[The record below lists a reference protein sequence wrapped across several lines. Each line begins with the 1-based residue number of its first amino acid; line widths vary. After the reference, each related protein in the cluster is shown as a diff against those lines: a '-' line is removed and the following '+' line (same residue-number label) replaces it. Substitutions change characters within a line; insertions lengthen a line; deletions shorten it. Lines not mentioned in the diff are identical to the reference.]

1 MPQYGKSFTEVKS
14 EEKEA
19 LRESDQL
26 YNGMI
31 EDSDSYY
38 QAQIDASR
46 QWAEQQSKLQQE
58 KTDLAISQINQQK
71 EWAQKDYI
79 KEQSGAYTDW
89 QKQANQYGVN
99 AEQQAAQ
106 GLSNSGYSE
115 SSKTS
120 MYVAYQNRV
129 ATAREAKIRA
139 DANFDMAIKEA
150 QLQNNS
156 VLAEIAF
163 NALQTELSLALEG
176 FQYKNTLLLDKAAKQ
191 KELKSFYYQQWQDV
205 RDQINTE
212 NALKEQ
218 QRQFN
223 KEMAFSEKQ
232 LAENKRQFEENLAFD
247 REQFTWQ
254 KAQAAKSSSGGSSGG
269 GSGGKVKKTSSTKTA
284 YEKNQNAVNK
294 GTSGFTG
301 KTYEEAAAYL
311 KKNAGTTGDG
321 GLMTRGEWSRRKAAG
336 SKSAE
341 VAYSSY
347 VDYLKAYCAHVV
359 SESKK

>member
-1 MPQYGKSFTEVKS
+1 MPQYGKSFTEVES

-38 QAQIDASR
+38 QAQIDASK
-46 QWAEQQSKLQQE
+46 QWAKQQSKLQQE
-58 KTDLAISQINQQK
+58 KTDLAVEQINQQK

-89 QKQANQYGVN
+89 QKQSNQYGVN

-115 SSKTS
+115 SSKVS

-254 KAQAAKSSSGGSSGG
+254 KAQAAKTSSGG
-269 GSGGKVKKTSSTKTA
+269 GGGSGEQKKVANKNITKKAIEVDNIKA
-284 YEKNQNAVNK
+284 DPFK
-294 GTSGFTG
+294 GT
-301 KTYEEAAAYL
+301 TYEEANAYL
-311 KKNAGTTGDG
+311 ESRGVKDFNLMPKAEWQMKKGAYNRNGIG
-321 GLMTRGEWSRRKAAG
+321 GYEV
-336 SKSAE
+336 SANDTY
-341 VAYSSY
+341 A
-347 VDYLKAYCAHVV
+347 DYLKTSVAYAI
-359 SESKK
+359 KNK